1 MSSPCARD
9 SYKSNNQFVSQL
21 DSLVMELRQ
30 LAYFVAV
37 ADEGNF
43 TRAAATVHV
52 AQPGVS
58 AQIRHLERE
67 LGQDLLDRSNRN
79 VSVTEA
85 GAAVLP
91 YARAALAA
99 VAGARQAVDEL
110 TGLLR
115 GHVTIGTLTSISS
128 DQVDL
133 PGLLAGFHD
142 EHPAVD
148 VTLSVANSD
157 DLVDA
162 LRTGRLDLALIGLGA
177 TTPAGIGTLVL
188 AHEPLVAVVSLRD
201 PLVATTTITVAALA
215 DRTLIS
221 PVPRG
226 TGLRAALEQACTAA
240 GFAPHVA
247 FEAGDP
253 RLLAELAARDL
264 GVAVV
269 PQSVAATCHDQL
281 HTLSIT
287 EPELSGRIALA
298 WRTTGPIS
306 PPARALLTRAGAL
319 PPRSTAEQ

>member
-37 ADEGNF
+37 AEEGNF

-67 LGQDLLDRSNRN
+67 LGQDLLDRTGR
-79 VSVTEA
+79 SVRVTAA

-99 VAGARQAVDEL
+99 VAGARQAVEEL

-142 EHPAVD
+142 EHPGVD
-148 VTLSVANSD
+148 VTLTVANSEE
-157 DLVDA
+157 LVDA
-162 LRTGRLDLALIGLGA
+162 LRAGRLDLALIGLGA
-177 TTPAGIGTLVL
+177 TTPARIDTHILTS
-188 AHEPLVAVVSLRD
+188 EPLVAVVSLRD
-201 PLVATTTITVAALA
+201 PLAASTTITLHALA
-215 DRTLIS
+215 ERTLIS
-221 PVPRG
+221 LPRG
-226 TGLRAALEQACTAA
+226 TGLRSALEQACAAA
-240 GFAPHVA
+240 GFAPHVT

-253 RLLAELAARDL
+253 RVLAELAARGL

-269 PQSVAATCHDQL
+269 PQSVAAARREQL
-281 HTLSIT
+281 HTLVIT
-287 EPELSGRIALA
+287 EPALQGRIALA
-298 WRTTGPIS
+298 WRSNGPIS
-306 PPARALLTRAGAL
+306 PLARALITRAGAR
-319 PPRSTAEQ
+319 PPRSSAQQ

>member
-1 MSSPCARD
+1 
-9 SYKSNNQFVSQL
+9 
-21 DSLVMELRQ
+21 MELRQ

-67 LGQDLLDRSNRN
+67 LGQDLLDRTGRN
-79 VSVTEA
+79 VSVTAA

-99 VAGARQAVDEL
+99 VAGARQAVEEL

-142 EHPAVD
+142 DHPGVD
-148 VTLSVANSD
+148 VTLTVANSEE
-157 DLVDA
+157 LVDA
-162 LRTGRLDLALIGLGA
+162 LRAGRLDLALIGLGA
-177 TTPAGIGTLVL
+177 TTPARIDTHILTS
-188 AHEPLVAVVSLRD
+188 EPLVAVVSLRD
-201 PLVATTTITVAALA
+201 PLAASTTITLHALA
-215 DRTLIS
+215 ERTLIS
-221 PVPRG
+221 LPRG
-226 TGLRAALEQACTAA
+226 TGLRSALEQACAAA
-240 GFAPHVA
+240 GFAPHVT

-253 RLLAELAARDL
+253 RVLAELAARGL

-269 PQSVAATCHDQL
+269 PQSVAAARREQL
-281 HTLSIT
+281 HTLVIT
-287 EPELSGRIALA
+287 EPALQGRIALA
-298 WRTTGPIS
+298 WRSNGPIS
-306 PPARALLTRAGAL
+306 PLARALITRAGAR
-319 PPRSTAEQ
+319 PPRSSAQQ

>member
-1 MSSPCARD
+1 
-9 SYKSNNQFVSQL
+9 
-21 DSLVMELRQ
+21 MELRQ

-37 ADEGNF
+37 AEEGNF

-67 LGQDLLDRSNRN
+67 LGQDLLDRTGRS

-99 VAGARQAVDEL
+99 VAGARQAVEEL

-133 PGLLAGFHD
+133 PGLLAGFHHD
-142 EHPAVD
+142 HPGVD
-148 VTLSVANSD
+148 VTLTVANSEE
-157 DLVDA
+157 LVDA
-162 LRTGRLDLALIGLGA
+162 LRAGRLDLAFIGLGA
-177 TTPAGIGTLVL
+177 TTPARIDTHILTS
-188 AHEPLVAVVSLRD
+188 EPLVAVVSLRD
-201 PLVATTTITVAALA
+201 PLAASTTITLHALA
-215 DRTLIS
+215 ERTLIS
-221 PVPRG
+221 LPRG
-226 TGLRAALEQACTAA
+226 TGLRSALEQACAAA
-240 GFAPHVA
+240 GFAPHVT

-253 RLLAELAARDL
+253 RVLAELAARGL

-269 PQSVAATCHDQL
+269 PQSVAAARREQL
-281 HTLSIT
+281 HTLVIT
-287 EPELSGRIALA
+287 EPALQGRIALA
-298 WRTTGPIS
+298 WRSNGPIS
-306 PPARALLTRAGAL
+306 PLARALITRAGAR
-319 PPRSTAEQ
+319 PPRSSAQQ

>member
-67 LGQDLLDRSNRN
+67 LGQDLLDRSGRN

-133 PGLLAGFHD
+133 PGLLAGSRRS
-142 EHPAVD
+142 AVG
-148 VTLSVANSD
+148 LP
-157 DLVDA
+157 
-162 LRTGRLDLALIGLGA
+162 LD
-177 TTPAGIGTLVL
+177 
-188 AHEPLVAVVSLRD
+188 R
-201 PLVATTTITVAALA
+201 
-215 DRTLIS
+215 
-221 PVPRG
+221 
-226 TGLRAALEQACTAA
+226 
-240 GFAPHVA
+240 
-247 FEAGDP
+247 
-253 RLLAELAARDL
+253 
-264 GVAVV
+264 
-269 PQSVAATCHDQL
+269 
-281 HTLSIT
+281 
-287 EPELSGRIALA
+287 
-298 WRTTGPIS
+298 
-306 PPARALLTRAGAL
+306 
-319 PPRSTAEQ
+319 

>member
-67 LGQDLLDRSNRN
+67 LGQDLLDRTGRS
-79 VSVTEA
+79 VSVTAA

-133 PGLLAGFHD
+133 PGLLAGFHHD
-142 EHPAVD
+142 HPAVD
-148 VTLSVANSD
+148 VTLTVANSEE
-157 DLVDA
+157 LVDA
-162 LRTGRLDLALIGLGA
+162 LRAGRLDLAFIGLGA
-177 TTPAGIGTLVL
+177 TTPARIDTHILTS
-188 AHEPLVAVVSLRD
+188 EPLVAVVSLRD
-201 PLVATTTITVAALA
+201 PLAATTTITLHALA
-215 DRTLIS
+215 ERTLIS
-221 PVPRG
+221 LPRG
-226 TGLRAALEQACTAA
+226 TGLRSALEQACTAA
-240 GFAPHVA
+240 GFAPHVT

-253 RLLAELAARDL
+253 RVLAELAARGL

-269 PQSVAATCHDQL
+269 PQSVAAARREQL
-281 HTLSIT
+281 HTLVIT
-287 EPELSGRIALA
+287 EPALQGRIALA
-298 WRTTGPIS
+298 WRSNGPIS
-306 PPARALLTRAGAL
+306 PLARALITRAGAR
-319 PPRSTAEQ
+319 PPRSSAQQ

>member
-1 MSSPCARD
+1 
-9 SYKSNNQFVSQL
+9 
-21 DSLVMELRQ
+21 MELRQ

-67 LGQDLLDRSNRN
+67 LGQDLLDRTGRS

-99 VAGARQAVDEL
+99 VAGARQAVEEL

-133 PGLLAGFHD
+133 PGLLAGFHHD
-142 EHPAVD
+142 HPGVD
-148 VTLSVANSD
+148 VTLTVANSEE
-157 DLVDA
+157 LVDA
-162 LRTGRLDLALIGLGA
+162 LRAGRLDLAFIGLGA
-177 TTPAGIGTLVL
+177 TTPARIDTHILTS
-188 AHEPLVAVVSLRD
+188 EPLVAVVSLRD
-201 PLVATTTITVAALA
+201 PLAASTTITLHALA
-215 DRTLIS
+215 ERTLIS
-221 PVPRG
+221 LPRG
-226 TGLRAALEQACTAA
+226 TGLRSALEQACAAA
-240 GFAPHVA
+240 GFAPHVT

-253 RLLAELAARDL
+253 RVLAELAARGL

-269 PQSVAATCHDQL
+269 PQSVAAARREQL
-281 HTLSIT
+281 HTLVIT
-287 EPELSGRIALA
+287 EPALQGRIALA
-298 WRTTGPIS
+298 WRSNGPIS
-306 PPARALLTRAGAL
+306 PPARALITRAGAR
-319 PPRSTAEQ
+319 PPRSSAQQ

>member
-1 MSSPCARD
+1 MSRPCARD

-67 LGQDLLDRSNRN
+67 LGQDLLDRTGRN
-79 VSVTEA
+79 VSVTAA

-99 VAGARQAVDEL
+99 VAGARQAVEEL

-142 EHPAVD
+142 EHPGVD
-148 VTLSVANSD
+148 VTLTVANSEE
-157 DLVDA
+157 LVDA
-162 LRTGRLDLALIGLGA
+162 LRAGRLDLALIGLGA
-177 TTPAGIGTLVL
+177 TTPARIDTHILTS
-188 AHEPLVAVVSLRD
+188 EPLVAVVSLRD
-201 PLVATTTITVAALA
+201 PLAASTTITLHALA
-215 DRTLIS
+215 ERTLIS
-221 PVPRG
+221 LPRG
-226 TGLRAALEQACTAA
+226 TGLRSALEQACAAA
-240 GFAPHVA
+240 GFAPHVT

-253 RLLAELAARDL
+253 RVLAELAARGL

-269 PQSVAATCHDQL
+269 PQSVAAARREQL
-281 HTLSIT
+281 HTLVIT
-287 EPELSGRIALA
+287 EPALQGRIALA
-298 WRTTGPIS
+298 WRSNGPIS
-306 PPARALLTRAGAL
+306 PLARALITRAGAR
-319 PPRSTAEQ
+319 PPRSSAQQ

>member
-1 MSSPCARD
+1 
-9 SYKSNNQFVSQL
+9 
-21 DSLVMELRQ
+21 MELRQ

-37 ADEGNF
+37 AEEGNF

-67 LGQDLLDRSNRN
+67 LGQDLLDRTGRS

-99 VAGARQAVDEL
+99 VAGARQAVEEL

-133 PGLLAGFHD
+133 PGLLAGFHHD
-142 EHPAVD
+142 HPGVD
-148 VTLSVANSD
+148 VTLTVANSEE
-157 DLVDA
+157 LVDA
-162 LRTGRLDLALIGLGA
+162 LRAGRLDLAFIGLGA
-177 TTPAGIGTLVL
+177 TTPARIDTHILTS
-188 AHEPLVAVVSLRD
+188 EPLVAVVSLRD
-201 PLVATTTITVAALA
+201 PLAASTTITLHALA
-215 DRTLIS
+215 ERTLIS
-221 PVPRG
+221 LPRG
-226 TGLRAALEQACTAA
+226 TGLRSALEQACAAA
-240 GFAPHVA
+240 GFAPHVT

-253 RLLAELAARDL
+253 RVLAELAARGL

-269 PQSVAATCHDQL
+269 PQSVAAARREQL
-281 HTLSIT
+281 HTLVIT
-287 EPELSGRIALA
+287 EPALQGRIALA
-298 WRTTGPIS
+298 WRSNGPIS
-306 PPARALLTRAGAL
+306 PLARALITRAGAR
-319 PPRSTAEQ
+319 PPRSST